1 MSTTAA
7 DSEQQRQLYAEFKR
21 LLGPVIGGAIEE
33 IAAVADFDLSN
44 EARRPFVDFV
54 HWINARPKFIAQWR
68 ADPTSEKRDYLRFMT
83 VTDGVQ
89 SAYAAACY
97 HLGRLT
103 QIESAVNAVLSRYDF
118 TKELPPN
125 SVAAIGR
132 MRQLDFEYH
141 SFVIACRRCLDYL
154 AFGLSTYFQERQSSY
169 KRFGEKTL
177 VSAHPR
183 SVATALK
190 EVYDR
195 HCQKFEFVMGD
206 ERGRSLRDRI
216 GHNEFVQAATINVD
230 ANGYRFVGG
239 GENLRLSDPTDNRPL
254 SEILNGRAA
263 GLHTCISDFLTTF
276 RTVVTGLSEDSGN
289 GT

>member
-1 MSTTAA
+1 MSTTQA
-7 DSEQQRQLYAEFKR
+7 DLEQQSQLYAGLKS
-21 LLGPVIGGAIEE
+21 LMGPVMGGAIEE
-33 IAAVADFDLSN
+33 IAAVADFELSN
-44 EARRPFVDFV
+44 EAARPFVDFV
-54 HWINARPKFIAQWR
+54 HWVNAKPTFIAQWR
-68 ADPTSEKRDYLRFMT
+68 ADPISETRDYLRFMT
-83 VTDGVQ
+83 VTDGVR

-103 QIESAVNAVLSRYDF
+103 QIETAVNAVLSRYDF
-118 TKELPPN
+118 TTQLPSN

-154 AFGLSTYFQERQSSY
+154 AFGLSTYFKERQSSY

-183 SVATALK
+183 TVATALK

-195 HCQKFEFVMGD
+195 HSQKFEFLMGD

-216 GHNEFVQAATINVD
+216 GHIEFVQAATINVD
-230 ANGYRFVGG
+230 VNGHRFVGG
-239 GENLRLSDPTDNRPL
+239 GENLRLSNPTDKRSL

-263 GLHTCISDFLTTF
+263 GLHTCVSDFLITF
-276 RTVVTGLSEDSGN
+276 QNVVTALPESPSN
-289 GT
+289 AK